1 MVNSRQNRNVRL
13 GPMEAIAQR
22 VADAR
27 FEGNVS
33 LAIRHIIR
41 EYAKSND
48 LPMPDAQLASAQSH
62 CGNG

>member
-1 MVNSRQNRNVRL
+1 MAKAKETAMRTTTTVRL
-13 GPMEAIAQR
+13 GPMEALAQR

-41 EYAKSND
+41 EYAKGND
-48 LPMPDAQLASAQSH
+48 LPMPETESK
-62 CGNG
+62 

>member
-22 VADAR
+22 VADER

-41 EYAKSND
+41 EYAKGND
-48 LPMPDAQLASAQSH
+48 LPMPETESK
-62 CGNG
+62 